1 MPGAMEDNKW
11 ELKYGQIAILERHT
25 LGLGLKRIKKNK
37 REREG
42 ESIEEDVE
50 QNMSMDAGENEEA
63 VIWKQRKNKKKRET
77 KNLKSSQTLLD
88 QYNQNNQI

>member
-1 MPGAMEDNKW
+1 MRSLVSTFTWKSEKN
-11 ELKYGQIAILERHT
+11 
-25 LGLGLKRIKKNK
+25 NK

-50 QNMSMDAGENEEA
+50 QNMSMDAGENEEE

-77 KNLKSSQTLLD
+77 KNLKSSYTLLD
-88 QYNQNNQI
+88 QSNQNNQI

>member
-1 MPGAMEDNKW
+1 MRKT
-11 ELKYGQIAILERHT
+11 I
-25 LGLGLKRIKKNK
+25 

-42 ESIEEDVE
+42 ESIEEDAE
-50 QNMSMDAGENEEA
+50 QNTPMDASENEEE

-88 QYNQNNQI
+88 QSNQNNQI

>member
-1 MPGAMEDNKW
+1 MATRLSKSRFECFTSFTEESSFNFRMKKW
-11 ELKYGQIAILERHT
+11 EN
-25 LGLGLKRIKKNK
+25 NK

-50 QNMSMDAGENEEA
+50 QNMSMDAGENEEE